1 MLFPHCMRSLLSSL
15 SQQKKDDEAQ
25 SPAWYLS
32 RGPLD
37 ILYAHLNIGVW
48 GTQVCVGQS
57 WNVLQL
63 QQQGCVF

>member
-1 MLFPHCMRSLLSSL
+1 MLFSHCVGSLLFPL
-15 SQQKKDDEAQ
+15 SQQKNEDEAQ
-25 SPAWYLS
+25 LPAWYLS

-37 ILYAHLNIGVW
+37 LLYAHLDIGVW

-57 WNVLQL
+57 WQLLQL